1 MRFATVLVAV
11 LFALPWPF
19 DSLVPD
25 WVDRYRYN
33 PRERSAKAVEAYEAE
48 DWDTAAELADQAF
61 DAAPPRRAREDE
73 NGEPVAAPPDPRL
86 AYNAGATQLAAGREK
101 RAVELLEGAVEAID
115 GGEATDLDVAA
126 RYNLG
131 TAKLA
136 ADDAAG
142 AVQAFKEALRR
153 DPGDADAKHNLE
165 LALQRLEEQNEL
177 PFKPP
182 EESPEGEEQ
191 GEDEQGDSGGT
202 DSPADEQRDDTDAAD
217 PGEGEPRSDQQEQQQ
232 QPQEG
237 GDQDEG
243 ERPLPRF
250 EDQPDMSA
258 EQAAALLEAV
268 ENLER
273 RQRQEEAAQRAR
285 RRGTG
290 GKDW

>member
-1 MRFATVLVAV
+1 MRFATVLLTL

-19 DSLVPD
+19 DKLVPD
-25 WVDRYRYN
+25 WVDRYRFN
-33 PRERSAKAVEAYEAE
+33 PRERSEKAIEAYEAG
-48 DWDTAAELADQAF
+48 DWDAAAELADQAL

-73 NGEPVAAPPDPRL
+73 NGEPVTPPPDPRL
-86 AYNAGATQLAAGREK
+86 SYNAGATQLAAGHEK
-101 RAVELLEGAVEAID
+101 RAVEQLEQAVAAID
-115 GGEATDLDVAA
+115 AGEAADLDVAA

-131 TAKLA
+131 TARLA

-165 LALQRLEEQNEL
+165 LALKRLEEQNEL
-177 PFKPP
+177 PFMPP
-182 EESPEGEEQ
+182 RESPEGEKQ
-191 GEDEQGDSGGT
+191 GEEEQGDSGGT
-202 DSPADEQRDDTDAAD
+202 DSPADQPRDDTDAAD
-217 PGEGEPRSDQQEQQQ
+217 PGEGEPRSDPQQ
-232 QPQEG
+232 QPPQPQQG
-237 GDQDEG
+237 GDQEQG